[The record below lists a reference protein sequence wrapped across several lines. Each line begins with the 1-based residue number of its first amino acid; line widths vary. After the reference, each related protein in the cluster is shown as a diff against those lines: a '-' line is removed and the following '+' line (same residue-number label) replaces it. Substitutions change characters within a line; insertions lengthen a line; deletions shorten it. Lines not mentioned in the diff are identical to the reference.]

1 VGPIGG
7 GGIYPF
13 STMKTEEIES
23 EVGRSRSRLIL
34 VLRMAVSAAMLAVLI
49 SRVPREELSNLW
61 RDWDPARITW
71 LLTALGLTAGSVL
84 LAALRWRQVLK
95 ALGLRVRTHRL
106 LSLHLA
112 GLFVSNFLPSTI
124 GGDVLR
130 VRRLSRQTDDP
141 PAAFASVIIERLT
154 GWLVLPMLTITGLL
168 VNPSLLRL
176 GAASSTALIL
186 VGTTLLLVLAV
197 VYIAEHDRVGR
208 RLQGS
213 SGAIR
218 RQLAAVH
225 LGLSHLRDH
234 PRDLRRLVGIGI
246 SYQTT
251 LVVATAMA
259 GRAVGIDLG
268 PTAWLAFAPAVL
280 IAQVFPLSV
289 GGLGIREGALVLFLG
304 PLGVTNAEAIAL
316 GLLIYAIN
324 LLVSLAGAPSFAMGH
339 RRSEPVGAA
348 R

>member
-1 VGPIGG
+1 MGPIGRA
-7 GGIYPF
+7 GIYPF
-13 STMKTEEIES
+13 SAMKTEEIEP
-23 EVGRSRSRLIL
+23 EVGRARSRLIL

-61 RDWDPARITW
+61 QDWDRTRITW
-71 LLTALGLTAGSVL
+71 LLIALGLTAGSVL
-84 LAALRWRQVLK
+84 LAALRWRQVLR
-95 ALGLRVRTHRL
+95 ALGLTVPTHRL

-130 VRRLSRQTDDP
+130 VRRLSRQTEDP

-186 VGTTLLLVLAV
+186 VGTTLVLVLTV

-208 RLQGS
+208 RLQG

-234 PRDLRRLVGIGI
+234 PHDLRRLVGIGI

-339 RRSEPVGAA
+339 RRYERVGAA